1 MQCCDG
7 LWQTSV
13 STIITTTI
21 VIIIVI
27 IVIVIVGTFLII
39 SVAID
44 ARWYRNG
51 SGRRVGK

>member
-1 MQCCDG
+1 MQCSDG

-13 STIITTTI
+13 STI

-27 IVIVIVGTFLII
+27 IVIVVVGTFLII